1 MQRLMRYHKQGIELL
16 WSKTR
21 KRGRKGMSAV
31 YVSVIGAMISENGGL
46 KPKDGLSR
54 FKNIFPEWKTLKDFP
69 TDKQIL
75 SKISS
80 VKQEIRKRNLK
91 SDIQQMS

>member
-31 YVSVIGAMISENGGL
+31 YFSVIEAMIAENGGL

-54 FKNIFPEWKTLKDFP
+54 FKNTFSEWKILKDFS
-69 TDKQIL
+69 TDKKIL

-80 VKQEIRKRNLK
+80 VKQDIRKNNLK
-91 SDIQQMS
+91 SDL